1 MPASPSLRS
10 EHMVSHAPAL
20 RVDYADPAE
29 RPALLAD
36 PQVLAILGFRAG
48 DAAPASDDPRY
59 LQVGLQPY
67 GDERLEVWR
76 TTGVVRSG
84 RDGDLAWA
92 EDGALAFGALQVEEA
107 AHGGIEGAAEYA
119 YRRIGAHLAGS
130 GQPHLLRIWN
140 YLDAIVEGEGDD
152 ERYRHF
158 CVGRARGIGAIETRR
173 LPAATAIG
181 RSDGVRMLQV
191 YWLAAREPGTPLEN
205 PRQVSAY
212 RYPRQYGP
220 QSPSFARAMLPPD
233 GAPMPLLLSGT
244 ASVVGHETR
253 HGGQLLAQ
261 LGETFANFDALVGA
275 ARTHVPALPA
285 AFGPD
290 SRLKVYVACED
301 DLPRIAQAL
310 DERLGDAVPRILLN
324 AVVCRRG
331 LMLEIDGVHGWGAG
345 GQGPGTGETSAA

>member
-1 MPASPSLRS
+1 M
-10 EHMVSHAPAL
+10 MSHAPAL

-29 RPALLAD
+29 RAALLAD

-48 DAAPASDDPRY
+48 DAAPPSDDPRY

-67 GDERLEVWR
+67 GTERLEVWR
-76 TTGVVRSG
+76 SAGTVRSG
-84 RDGDLAWA
+84 HDGDLAWS
-92 EDGALAFGALQVEEA
+92 EDDTLAFGALQVDEA
-107 AHGGIEGAAEYA
+107 AHGGIAGAAEYA

-130 GQPHLLRIWN
+130 HHPHQLRIWN
-140 YLDAIVEGEGDD
+140 YLDAILEGEGDD

-158 CVGRARGIGAIETRR
+158 CVGRARGIGTIETRR

-181 RSDGVRMLQV
+181 RTDGVRTLQV

-212 RYPRQYGP
+212 HYPRQYGP
-220 QSPSFARAMLPPD
+220 QSPSFARAMLAPD

-261 LGETFANFDALVGA
+261 LEEIFANFDALVGA
-275 ARTHVPALPA
+275 ARTHAPTLPTVVDA
-285 AFGPD
+285 G
-290 SRLKVYVACED
+290 SRLKVYVTREED
-301 DLPRIAQAL
+301 LASVAQAL
-310 DERLGDAVPRILLN
+310 DERLGDSVPRILLN
-324 AVVCRRG
+324 AVVCRRD
-331 LMLEIDGVHGWGAG
+331 LAVEIDGVWGG
-345 GQGPGTGETSAA
+345 GS